1 MLNFP
6 VLDAKE
12 TIEGDIAIPSEEQE
26 DELSQFGKVNEPS
39 VAAISGAQQ
48 RESGVL
54 VIFKF
59 LVTFVSEQNWTYW
72 RMGLF
77 AIKRLFPIFVRAGK
91 YKYASEEMEV
101 IIKPSP
107 IATRLGKSNDA
118 MALLLSISSSPAI
131 DCNDL
136 KLISVKLPWL
146 CITNEPTKVCKFA
159 ISIYDKLLLL

>member
-59 LVTFVSEQNWTYW
+59 FGDVRKWTKLNVLKDGVIRNQKTVSN
-72 RMGLF
+72 
-77 AIKRLFPIFVRAGK
+77 I
-91 YKYASEEMEV
+91 
-101 IIKPSP
+101 
-107 IATRLGKSNDA
+107 
-118 MALLLSISSSPAI
+118 
-131 DCNDL
+131 C
-136 KLISVKLPWL
+136 
-146 CITNEPTKVCKFA
+146 
-159 ISIYDKLLLL
+159 